1 MIMLELLPLEQSGC
15 SLQILAL
22 PAKRVGFFAVD
33 GALIARS
40 DSNGEDLEAFA
51 GAGKPY
57 LQETSAFCVHN
68 PAVISLAACTPC
80 SCLGFLLAQRM
91 HTEGGQDTVLK
102 PFSPVAL
109 QVVCNGMSTAV
120 SASWNHSSWNEQM

>member
-1 MIMLELLPLEQSGC
+1 MAEEHQVFFSSNAPRHWEANVSPTRPQASSAALVRMLRLLLLEQSGC

-57 LQETSAFCVHN
+57 LYSF
-68 PAVISLAACTPC
+68 
-80 SCLGFLLAQRM
+80 G
-91 HTEGGQDTVLK
+91 K
-102 PFSPVAL
+102 
-109 QVVCNGMSTAV
+109 
-120 SASWNHSSWNEQM
+120 